1 VLEVRALVK
10 HYPAGGGETLRVL
23 DGISLTIAAGEL
35 AALYGPSGEGK
46 TTLLTII
53 AALLKPDSG
62 SVCVN
67 GREITWLKPAQAARY
82 RRDDLGYVGQVPD
95 LMSGVSAI
103 DNASLKLFGQR
114 VGVAESHRRVTP
126 LMERLGL
133 GARLHH
139 RPDQLSAGQRQRVLI
154 ARALATEPKLL
165 IADEPT
171 GSLDSHRSAEVLRL
185 LTEICQ
191 ERSVAMLL
199 ATHDPGAA
207 GYAQHVWDLRDGHLH
222 EHAVA
227 NALAG
232 EEQ

>member
-10 HYPAGGGETLRVL
+10 HFPAGGGEIVRVL
-23 DGISLTIAAGEL
+23 DGISLEVASGEL

-67 GREITWLKPAQAARY
+67 GRDITKLKPAQAARY
-82 RRDDLGYVGQVPD
+82 RRNDLGYVGQVPD
-95 LMSGVSAI
+95 LMPGVSAI

-114 VGVAESHRRVTP
+114 VAVAEAHRRAAS
-126 LMERLGL
+126 LMDRLGL

-139 RPDQLSAGQRQRVLI
+139 PPDQLSAGQRQRVLI
-154 ARALATEPKLL
+154 ARALATDPKLV

-171 GSLDSHRSAEVLRL
+171 GSLDRHRGAEVLSL

-191 ERSVAMLL
+191 ERNVAMLL
-199 ATHDPGAA
+199 ATHDPSAA
-207 GYAQHVWDLRDGHLH
+207 GYAQHVWHLRDGTLH
-222 EHAVA
+222 DRAA
-227 NALAG
+227 DALAA
-232 EEQ
+232 EEP